1 MKFSLGILALFL
13 TVIYLKE
20 NEASSFQVSF
30 DQRPEQKINST
41 SKQIRGAVADKN
53 EVFDEVVSDSGD
65 SLSGNRIEGL
75 PNITDLRYKLG
86 NSKKTSKD
94 NFIKS
99 WKSFTKVNVICS
111 W

>member
-41 SKQIRGAVADKN
+41 SKQIQGAVADINK
-53 EVFDEVVSDSGD
+53 VFDEVVSDSGD

-75 PNITDLRYKLG
+75 PNITDLRYKFDNWEIRRKLQKITLLNLG
-86 NSKKTSKD
+86 NLEMY
-94 NFIKS
+94 FI
-99 WKSFTKVNVICS
+99 
-111 W
+111 